1 MKACKLLNVT
11 HYFFIRQV
19 GEGLKYYRTM
29 DRLFFCS
36 ISMIGHCGY
45 RSHELHVVSDK
56 PLPCFIALVIV
67 KVSHMMSPLR

>member
-29 DRLFFCS
+29 DRFSFLQ
-36 ISMIGHCGY
+36 Y
-45 RSHELHVVSDK
+45 RYDK
-56 PLPCFIALVIV
+56 TLWMYGP
-67 KVSHMMSPLR
+67 MNYM